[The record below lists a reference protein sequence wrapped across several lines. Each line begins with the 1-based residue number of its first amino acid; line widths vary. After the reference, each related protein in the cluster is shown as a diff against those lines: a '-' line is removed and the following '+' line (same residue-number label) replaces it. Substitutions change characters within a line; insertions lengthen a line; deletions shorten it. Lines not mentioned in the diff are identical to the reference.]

1 MLTKDTAIC
10 IRAIDYSETS
20 QIVTFFTRATG
31 KISAIAKGSRRPK
44 SAFGGP
50 IEILAFGRV
59 VFSDPAKERLA
70 TLTEFEQQPGL
81 THPPVD
87 FFALNCCLYAAEL
100 VNNLTHDNDPHQVLF
115 DSFMRFLQDT
125 NQERQTRI
133 EGRDATLLLVL
144 FQLTLLREIGLMPVL
159 NRCANCKTRYEIRDT
174 TAAAGAGLPP
184 RKRGYELYFSSSANG
199 LVCRDCE
206 ASFPDRIR
214 LTKDA
219 AACLVN
225 LRRLAESDERTL
237 GEIEKVLLSH
247 INSLSGRPLRM
258 TKQMLKNLNGL
269 M

>member
-1 MLTKDTAIC
+1 MLAKDIAIC

-31 KISAIAKGSRRPK
+31 KISAIARGSKRSK

-50 IEILAFGRV
+50 IEILSFGRI

-81 THPPVD
+81 TRPAVD

-100 VNNLTHDNDPHQVLF
+100 VSSMTHDNDPHPELF
-115 DSFMRFLQDT
+115 DSFMQFLQDT

-133 EGRDATLLLVL
+133 EERDAVLLLVL

-174 TAAAGAGLPP
+174 PAAAGAGLTP

-206 ASFPDRIR
+206 ASFPDKIR
-214 LTKDA
+214 LTKNA
-219 AACLVN
+219 AACLAD
-225 LRRLAESDERTL
+225 LRQIAESDERTL
-237 GEIEKVLLSH
+237 SEIEKVLISH
-247 INSLSGRPLRM
+247 MTSLLGRPLKM